1 MVVEHSA
8 DQASFDR
15 VILNQQNRFDRS
27 FNDPIH
33 HAGIVQHHLAN
44 MVPWLR
50 LEEYAL
56 FYFRN
61 SSGSSLASFAH
72 LLGGVLHETVTA
84 HFEDPKQY

>member
-33 HAGIVQHHLAN
+33 HAGNCSASLGKHG
-44 MVPWLR
+44 
-50 LEEYAL
+50 AL
-56 FYFRN
+56 V
-61 SSGSSLASFAH
+61 A
-72 LLGGVLHETVTA
+72 LGGIRAFLLSQLFGKQSGLFCTPFGRRVARDGDRAL
-84 HFEDPKQY
+84 EDPKQY